1 MPVIVEHK
9 KTLFNPYVK
18 DLKAL
23 SNIHSLFNLLY
34 IQQYTIK
41 TRLLA
46 SIVFLDTE
54 IMFTGILKL
63 RNCIVGYY

>member
-9 KTLFNPYVK
+9 KTLFNPCVK